1 MKIHRRGAALW
12 ILVLL
17 TLFCTVCGYA
27 AGDGSAGAFNASNAS
42 NASNDGVQSDQPLH
56 LRPDGS
62 SQADGVYAIRSVLQ
76 SLTQTSLYLPEHP
89 VFEVADNGTDTTPV
103 PDRTPERIEN
113 GTGRDRSFGPIPAL
127 ETTIAYV
134 ILFLTFGL
142 SALLLL
148 VLSRAGRQISA
159 GYTLDCPRSVSV
171 ALTVGY
177 LILGSIAGFVSIPV
191 LSLFSASI
199 LMGTLIWAPGVTAL
213 LLVYLL
219 LSSLF
224 LSYAAFNRKSFVL
237 VQAVHPIPA
246 IAFLLIL
253 WIITESLSGVNSNP
267 PLLSAFMI
275 ASALVPGIHWRCM
288 RKKTETDQSPAL
300 NDPLSAPTMVNGRES
315 APVRTGNG
323 FPPELDDRYMD
334 AELVG
339 RGGMALVFRARRR
352 EDSAIVA
359 VKVPTRYDEM
369 TGHCFMKEMQ
379 IWKGLSHKN
388 IVEVYAYNILPV
400 PYVEMEYVGPSL
412 AETKKP
418 LPPDETVRIVRGVAE
433 GLAYAH
439 AAGLIHRDI
448 KPGNILIAPDGTPRI
463 TDWGLGKEMS
473 DRQET
478 RFIAFSLD
486 YAAPE
491 QISPGIYGR
500 GDARTD
506 IFQLGVVFY
515 ELLTGRLPF
524 AGEGVGEVSVA
535 ILTAEPV
542 PPSAI
547 IQTLGAFDAIVLRC
561 LEKNPKQRYQSLED
575 LLIDLDAVP
584 N

>member
-1 MKIHRRGAALW
+1 MKMHKRGAAVW

-17 TLFCTVCGYA
+17 TLFCSVCGSA
-27 AGDGSAGAFNASNAS
+27 AGDGSAGASNET
-42 NASNDGVQSDQPLH
+42 VQSDQYPH
-56 LRPDGS
+56 FRPDTSLREDGS
-62 SQADGVYAIRSVLQ
+62 SVIRSVLQ
-76 SLTQTSLYLPEHP
+76 SLTQRSLYLPDPP
-89 VFEVADNGTDTTPV
+89 VLDTIDANATITPF
-103 PDRTPERIEN
+103 PDRMPERMEN
-113 GTGRDRSFGPIPAL
+113 ETERDRSFGPIPAL
-127 ETTIAYV
+127 EITGAYV
-134 ILFLTFGL
+134 IFLLTFGL
-142 SALLLL
+142 SALLLIL
-148 VLSRAGRQISA
+148 LSRAGRRISA
-159 GYTLDCPRSVSV
+159 GYVLDCPRSVSI
-171 ALTVGY
+171 ALAAGY
-177 LILGSIAGFVSIPV
+177 LILGLTAGFLSIPV
-191 LSLFSASI
+191 LSLFSASV
-199 LMGTLIWAPGVTAL
+199 LMGNQIWATGAAAF

-219 LSSLF
+219 LASLL
-224 LSYAAFNRKSFVL
+224 LSYAVFNRKSFVL
-237 VQAVHPIPA
+237 VQAAHPIPA
-246 IAFLLIL
+246 IALLVTL
-253 WIITESLSGVNSNP
+253 WIVTEPLSGVNSP
-267 PLLSAFMI
+267 VLLPGFMI
-275 ASALVPGIHWRCM
+275 ASALLPGIHGYCM
-288 RKKTETDQSPAL
+288 RRGIAPVPNASGSS
-300 NDPLSAPTMVNGRES
+300 SAPTMVSGGIS

-339 RGGMALVFRARRR
+339 RGGMALVFRAQRRT
-352 EDSAIVA
+352 DGATVA

-412 AETKKP
+412 ADMNKP
-418 LPPDETVRIVRGVAE
+418 IPPDEAVRIIRGVAE
-433 GLAYAH
+433 GLACAH

-463 TDWGLGKEMS
+463 TDWGLGKEVA
-473 DRQET
+473 DRKET

-491 QISPGIYGR
+491 QISPGTYGR

-524 AGEGVGEVSVA
+524 AGEGVGEVSVG

-542 PPSAI
+542 PPSGI
-547 IQTLGAFDAIVLRC
+547 IDTLGAFDGIVLRC
-561 LEKNPKQRYQSLED
+561 LEKKPDRRYQSIED
-575 LLIDLDAVP
+575 LLFDLDDVEDRSF
-584 N
+584 